1 MCASS
6 RIGGSAVFFG
16 SAQQLCLSHWH
27 PYVAVPSF
35 WPHLPAR
42 GCVVPLPTYSF
53 KFASIYI
60 FILTSTNTYF
70 VCCVKVPFIGPS
82 IQEEGLSSTTH
93 ENIKRSCTRKHG
105 TACPSTRKPTRSQ
118 RNPALHH
125 RQQKASSLNK
135 HACSSILKERLRRHL
150 LS

>member
-1 MCASS
+1 MGCRCERSTVA
-6 RIGGSAVFFG
+6 GSLRSG
-16 SAQQLCLSHWH
+16 ISLLCCL
-27 PYVAVPSF
+27 PDFLPLYAVPSF
-35 WPHLPAR
+35 WAHLLAR
-42 GCVVPLPTYSF
+42 VCAIPLPNYAF
-53 KFASIYI
+53 KLALMYI
-60 FILTSTNTYF
+60 FILTSTNTTF
-70 VCCVKVPFIGPS
+70 VCCGKEPP